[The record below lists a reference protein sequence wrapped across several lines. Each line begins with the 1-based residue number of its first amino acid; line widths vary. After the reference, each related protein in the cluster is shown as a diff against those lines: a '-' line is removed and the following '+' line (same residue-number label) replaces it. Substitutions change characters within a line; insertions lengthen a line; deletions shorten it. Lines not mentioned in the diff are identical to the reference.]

1 MVTANVTSA
10 FAADQTSPSAAS
22 SSSPLPS
29 SAAKD
34 PTSPAA
40 AAKSSPSTG
49 PLPSP
54 TAASK
59 APAGAHE
66 HHTRGNLADALNR
79 TLSWDLPQPPRRKE
93 KIRQNIT
100 NLHPPA
106 SAPLNEDGLP
116 TPEPFKVK
124 MVETIT

>member
-1 MVTANVTSA
+1 MVNADVQSA
-10 FAADQTSPSAAS
+10 FSADQTSTSAAAKS
-22 SSSPLPS
+22 GASNRPPSMPAAAKAPGASNAQPPS
-29 SAAKD
+29 SAA
-34 PTSPAA
+34 A
-40 AAKSSPSTG
+40 AAKG
-49 PLPSP
+49 PG
-54 TAASK
+54 AS
-59 APAGAHE
+59 E
-66 HHTRGNLADALNR
+66 HTTRGTLADALNR

-93 KIRQNIT
+93 RIRQNIS